1 MPSPFV
7 PFDTQYSNHI
17 HLAMHP
23 TTGVV
28 FITVAFH
35 PNNTGPYNCKIWQLP
50 PPYTEQPTVFR
61 DWIQGQYSDGPFGYG
76 ASLPL
81 PNGALLTAVPV
92 TLNGQVRPS
101 LYVDPA
107 QLPSY
112 PLGGIPGPAGPQGPE
127 GEKGDP
133 GPIGMTGAPGPQG
146 EPGESGGGSALTP
159 EQARVLDYLVSVYG
173 PLLG

>member
-1 MPSPFV
+1 MASPFI

-35 PNNTGPYNCKIWQLP
+35 PNNVGPYNCKIWQLA
-50 PPYTEQPTVFR
+50 PPYTGQPTVFR

-92 TLNGQVRPS
+92 SLDGQVRPS
-101 LYVDPA
+101 LYIDPA
-107 QLPSY
+107 NLTPY
-112 PLGGIPGPAGPQGPE
+112 ALGGGSSIDPRVDALVSQVAALTVRVANLE
-127 GEKGDP
+127 GA
-133 GPIGMTGAPGPQG
+133 I
-146 EPGESGGGSALTP
+146 GGSALTP
-159 EQARVLDYLVSVYG
+159 EQAQVLNYLVQAVG